1 MRIKRR
7 ATARWEGTVPQGA
20 GSMRGTSGAL
30 DVPFSLRSRV
40 EDTAQTNPEELIG
53 AAHAGCFSMS
63 LANLL
68 EEAGHA
74 PAHVETTAEVILAS
88 PDGGS
93 FSITQITLHARG
105 SAEGVDEAA
114 FGRLAEQAKATCPV
128 SRALAGVEI
137 VLDAALE
144 DAPGDAS

>member
-7 ATARWEGTVPQGA
+7 AKARWEGTVPNG
-20 GSMRGTSGAL
+20 GGTMSGRSGAL

-40 EDTAQTNPEELIG
+40 EDTPQTNPEELIG

-63 LANLL
+63 LANLI

-74 PAHVETTAEVILAS
+74 PGHVETTAEVVLAEQ
-88 PDGGS
+88 DGG
-93 FSITQITLHARG
+93 FSITEITLHASG
-105 SAEGVDEAA
+105 TAEGVDEAE
-114 FGRLAEQAKATCPV
+114 FVRLAEQAKATCPV

-137 VLDAALE
+137 RVEATLAGADGPEL
-144 DAPGDAS
+144 